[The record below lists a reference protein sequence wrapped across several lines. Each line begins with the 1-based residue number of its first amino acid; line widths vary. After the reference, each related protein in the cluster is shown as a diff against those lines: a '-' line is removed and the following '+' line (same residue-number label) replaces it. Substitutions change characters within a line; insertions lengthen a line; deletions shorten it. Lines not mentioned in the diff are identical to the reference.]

1 MRIGVMPASPKVSLK
16 EVEDSIA
23 RLEMRLEQY
32 EIHVARSGSSD
43 RAVTNDLRQ
52 TLSAYE
58 RAKAVREE
66 IMRGVV
72 KDGVGTAA

>member
-1 MRIGVMPASPKVSLK
+1 MPASPKVSLK

-72 KDGVGTAA
+72 KGGVGTAA

>member
-1 MRIGVMPASPKVSLK
+1 MPASPKVSLK

-32 EIHVARSGSSD
+32 EIHMTRSGSSD

-52 TLSAYE
+52 TRSAYE
-58 RAKAVREE
+58 RAKTARDE
-66 IMRGVV
+66 IMRDVA